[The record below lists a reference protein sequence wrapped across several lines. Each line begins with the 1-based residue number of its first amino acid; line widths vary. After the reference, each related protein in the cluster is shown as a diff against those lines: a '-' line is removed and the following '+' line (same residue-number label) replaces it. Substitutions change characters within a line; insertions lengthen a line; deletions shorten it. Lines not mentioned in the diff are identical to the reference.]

1 MPLEDVLVGLTAV
14 FTLILMGVILL
25 KEMKDKNRNLPR

>member
-14 FTLILMGVILL
+14 FTLILIGVILL
-25 KEMKDKNRNLPR
+25 KELKDRDRNLPR